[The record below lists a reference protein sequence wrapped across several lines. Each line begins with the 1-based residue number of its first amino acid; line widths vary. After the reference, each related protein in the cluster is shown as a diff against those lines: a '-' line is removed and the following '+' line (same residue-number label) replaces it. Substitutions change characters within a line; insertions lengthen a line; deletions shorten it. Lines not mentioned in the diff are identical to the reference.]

1 MTSTCLMIDSG
12 SPFAD
17 ATLTALA
24 PQFGRVLRAGGPADA
39 DMPELSFDL
48 LDEAGW
54 NRLSQAVADRYES
67 VDAVVVCA
75 PSPELEE
82 TREISRQWF
91 ALREMLRLLPVG
103 ERGVFLSQHLAPD
116 DRFPAREAALEAQ
129 RISMAAAVVD
139 GIGLERRPR
148 ANRLVIDPQASPA
161 AVGEAA
167 RFLCDTRSSFMCG
180 AEIALDTTPSSG
192 DAKLEG
198 RTVLITGATSGLGLA
213 AALSAARLGA
223 FVAVGGRKA
232 PLAEETL
239 ARIRAEGG
247 DGMIASIV
255 ERRGGLHGLVNNAGE
270 SVNRRLDLLTAADLE
285 FLLNVNFRGTLLGMT
300 AAEPVITASGGGA
313 IVNISS
319 VAGIRGGPGSAA
331 YSATKAAVIGHSR
344 ARGRV
349 LAAQSP
355 RIRVNALQPG
365 LIWSDSVAASLGEE
379 GAAAFR
385 ARIEPITP
393 LGRVTTPA
401 EVAEPVCWLLSDAAA
416 LKVYNSNQG
425 FRYDQLPP
433 RPRQRGSLAAHRHP
447 RPAGEDAGL

>member
-1 MTSTCLMIDSG
+1 LIDMTSTCLVIDGG

-24 PQFGRVLRAGGPADA
+24 PLFGRVLRAGGPADA
-39 DMPELSFDL
+39 EMPELSFDL

-54 NRLSQAVADRYES
+54 NHLSQAIAARYET
-67 VDAVVVCA
+67 VDAVIVCA
-75 PSPELEE
+75 PSPDMAEAAAI
-82 TREISRQWF
+82 TRQWF
-91 ALREMLRLLPVG
+91 ALREMLRVLPLG

-116 DRFPAREAALEAQ
+116 DRFPRHEAALEAQ

-161 AVGEAA
+161 ALAEAV
-167 RFLCDTRSSFMCG
+167 RFLCDPRSSFMCG
-180 AEIALDTTPSSG
+180 TEVALDATPSAG
-192 DAKLEG
+192 DPRLDG
-198 RTVLITGATSGLGLA
+198 RTVLITGATSGLGRA
-213 AALSAARLGA
+213 AALAAARLGA
-223 FVAVGGRKA
+223 FVAVGGRKP

-239 ARIRAEGG
+239 AHIRADGG
-247 DGMIASIV
+247 DGMVVAFDVTDAAGWQSGVASIIA
-255 ERRGGLHGLVNNAGE
+255 ERGALHGLVNNAGE
-270 SVNRRLDLLTAADLE
+270 SVNRRIDLLTAADLE
-285 FLLNVNFRGTLLGMT
+285 FLLNVNYRGTLLGMA
-300 AAEPVITASGGGA
+300 AAEPAIIASGGGA

-365 LIWSDSVAASLGEE
+365 LIWSDSVAASMGED

-401 EVAEPVCWLLSDAAA
+401 EVAEPVCWLLSEAAA
-416 LKVYNSNQG
+416 
-425 FRYDQLPP
+425 PI
-433 RPRQRGSLAAHRHP
+433 AAQAIHVS
-447 RPAGEDAGL
+447 GGLELNFP

>member
-67 VDAVVVCA
+67 VNAVVVCA
-75 PSPELEE
+75 PSPALEG

-247 DGMIASIV
+247 DGMVVAFDVTDAAGWQRAVASIV

-285 FLLNVNFRGTLLGMT
+285 FLLNVNFRGTLLGMA
-300 AAEPVITASGGGA
+300 AAEPAITASGGGA

-416 LKVYNSNQG
+416 PV
-425 FRYDQLPP
+425 
-433 RPRQRGSLAAHRHP
+433 AAQAIHVS
-447 RPAGEDAGL
+447 GGLELNFP

>member
-1 MTSTCLMIDSG
+1 MTSTCLVIDGG
-12 SPFAD
+12 SPFTD

-24 PQFGRVLRAGGPADA
+24 PLFSRVLRAGGPASA
-39 DMPELSFDL
+39 EMPELAFDL

-54 NRLSQAVADRYES
+54 NRLPQTIAARCQAV
-67 VDAVVVCA
+67 DAIVVCA
-75 PSPELEE
+75 PPPNIEGAPA
-82 TREISRQWF
+82 ISRQWF
-91 ALREMLRLLPVG
+91 ALREMLRLLPLG
-103 ERGVFLSQHLAPD
+103 ERGVFLSQHLAPH
-116 DRFPAREAALEAQ
+116 DRFPQREAALEAQ
-129 RISMAAAVVD
+129 RIGMAAAVVD

-148 ANRLVIDPQASPA
+148 ANRLVIDPQAAPA
-161 AVGEAA
+161 AVGEAV
-167 RFLCDTRSSFMCG
+167 RFLCDRPSSFMCG
-180 AEIALDTTPSSG
+180 AEIALDATPSSG
-192 DAKLEG
+192 NARLDG
-198 RTVLITGATSGLGLA
+198 RTVLITGATSGLGHA

-247 DGMIASIV
+247 DGMVVSFDVTDAAGWRQAVASII
-255 ERRGGLHGLVNNAGE
+255 ETRGTLHGLVNNAGE

-285 FLLNVNFRGTLLGMT
+285 FLLNVNYRGTLLGMA
-300 AAEPVITASGGGA
+300 AAEPAITASGGGA

-365 LIWSDSVAASLGEE
+365 LIWSDSVAASLGEDE
-379 GAAAFR
+379 AAAFR

-416 LKVYNSNQG
+416 PV
-425 FRYDQLPP
+425 
-433 RPRQRGSLAAHRHP
+433 AAQAIHVS
-447 RPAGEDAGL
+447 GGLELNFP